1 MQGSLFLSGVFMF
14 LACSALM
21 NDTLKQ
27 QDDVENRDESLR
39 KLLNNP
45 KKAKAIQENKKDRSD
60 ARKEVRSPENLLRSR
75 QDASTFDASKHV
87 QAFNPEDYWNSE
99 AGTILQEEC
108 CNESCD
114 DEEIAES
121 IKDRWEQISQSPTG
135 QRCRGVQ
142 MARERDERRCE
153 GIYRSFCK
161 PGCKMTLDVRCES
174 SEYRKS
180 WKRVRNNNRGA
191 V

>member
-87 QAFNPEDYWNSE
+87 QAFDPEKYWNSE
-99 AGTILQEEC
+99 AGTALHEEC
-108 CNESCD
+108 CTEACSK
-114 DEEIAES
+114 EEIWES
-121 IKDRWEQISQSPTG
+121 LFRDYANYSKRFTRWEQISHSPTG
-135 QRCRGVQ
+135 QRCHGIQV
-142 MARERDERRCE
+142 AREWVYEAQGGR
-153 GIYRSFCK
+153 I
-161 PGCKMTLDVRCES
+161 
-174 SEYRKS
+174 
-180 WKRVRNNNRGA
+180 
-191 V
+191 